1 MTNFAPPPVKTIP
14 GYNLVEPSEQD
25 ARAALQRVFG
35 AANADVR
42 WAQAC
47 AHVNVRPG
55 RVSPG
60 DELRAVAAALGLQGG
75 AAATLARSIE
85 IRIRTFYRLPLT
97 PVSSPSRA
105 AS

>member
-1 MTNFAPPPVKTIP
+1 MMNSAPPPANTIP
-14 GYNLVEPSEQD
+14 GYNLVEPCERD

-35 AANADVR
+35 AKADER
-42 WAQAC
+42 WTQAC
-47 AHVNVRPG
+47 HAADLRPG
-55 RVSPG
+55 FVKPG
-60 DELRAVAAALGLQGG
+60 EQLRAVAAALALQGG

-97 PVSSPSRA
+97 AASSSSRA